1 MQTFQK
7 PFSDKQVGLL
17 FTIMFMAEMLL
28 DMDFQKEKG
37 KKENRNAKATIE

>member
-37 KKENRNAKATIE
+37 KRKTEMLKQQ